1 MAKSRS
7 LLAGRAVDV
16 SLDFRVKFRR
26 VGCSEK
32 LGSCAT
38 ERFVGRFEAGF
49 IKSHEHVA
57 WPYEGGSWSWFRRI
71 GYDCGRIR
79 SELCSGRL
87 LRDTVTP
94 KKVCPCAGPP
104 LRNPSSILLLQS
116 GARRDFSLNSDKGWQ
131 RVVHIETS
139 PGQGR
144 CFRSAARPRHA
155 HLFV

>member
-32 LGSCAT
+32 LG
-38 ERFVGRFEAGF
+38 FVGRFEATF

-57 WPYEGGSWSWFRRI
+57 YEGGSWRWFRRI

-94 KKVCPCAGPP
+94 KKACPCAGPP

-144 CFRSAARPRHA
+144 CFRNAARSRHA